1 MNSQIISTTLS
12 IANQTAVPS
21 SVRKM
26 LDLKPGDKL
35 LWEMETERK
44 LIKIKPAPKKWG
56 KYMRG
61 LGKNIWIDTDT
72 DKYIKDLRRDRKLQ

>member
-21 SVRKM
+21 LVREM
-26 LDLKPGDKL
+26 LNLRPGDKL
-35 LWEMETERK
+35 LWEMEKEKK
-44 LIKIKPAPKKWG
+44 LIKITPAPKKWG

-72 DKYIKDLRRDRKLQ
+72 DKYIKVLRRDRNLQ

>member
-21 SVRKM
+21 LVRKM
-26 LDLKPGDKL
+26 LNLKPGDKL
-35 LWEMETERK
+35 LWEMETVRK
-44 LIKIKPAPKKWG
+44 LIKIKPFPRKWG

-61 LGKNIWIDTDT
+61 LGKNIWINTDT
-72 DKYIKDLRRDRKLQ
+72 DKYIKDLRRDRNLQ